1 MNYQLSGID
10 TLFLTANPKY
20 SFLSSSLVREIAQY
34 NGDVSALVP
43 PYVEERLRAKYA
55 ELAKKN
61 G

>member
-1 MNYQLSGID
+1 
-10 TLFLTANPKY
+10 
-20 SFLSSSLVREIAQY
+20 
-34 NGDVSALVP
+34 GDVSALVP